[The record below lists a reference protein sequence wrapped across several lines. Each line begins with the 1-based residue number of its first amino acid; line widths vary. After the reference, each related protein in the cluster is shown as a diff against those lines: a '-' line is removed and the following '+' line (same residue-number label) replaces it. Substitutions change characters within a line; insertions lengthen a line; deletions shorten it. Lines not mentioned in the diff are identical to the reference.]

1 MRIVKRN
8 SAQGG
13 FNVSRKGGAIPRM
26 MSNPS
31 EGLGKAQT
39 QEFYE
44 ETNVASPLKALAP
57 SRVSS
62 LEGVKVKGLG
72 KQKKYISLKL

>member
-13 FNVSRKGGAIPRM
+13 FNITRKGGAIMRM
-26 MSNPS
+26 MSNPT

-39 QEFYE
+39 PEFYE
-44 ETNVASPLKALAP
+44 QSNVSKPFKTLDPSKIASLD
-57 SRVSS
+57 
-62 LEGVKVKGLG
+62 GVKVKGLG
-72 KQKKYISLKL
+72 KQKKYISLKI